1 MRTANFGRS
10 VAVIAAGAVGLAL
23 SHPGTAQ
30 APATPADRWKLGQ
43 AAENCYLTRSF
54 GSGAQKMDVF
64 VQSFGA
70 ATPYHVILRGP
81 GLPLRPQRAEFAQIS
96 FGGDPQHDT
105 FALIGKSGEIPMAVF
120 AASLPRPS
128 MMTAT
133 IYNYTRF
140 KAGIVVPVD
149 GSAETLSFDTEDM
162 EPLTLQLGPM
172 AGEYER
178 LDACAQGLED
188 KWKRAAS
195 PGATPVKAP
204 ELLHANET
212 VWHMKYPENLLLNR
226 ISGLVEL
233 RMTVDA
239 KGHARDCVVQMA
251 TWASRFG
258 EDSCSALEQTARFQ
272 PATDSNGNPVSALFR
287 TGAIFVIH
295 DW

>member
-1 MRTANFGRS
+1 MGNLARSMAATA
-10 VAVIAAGAVGLAL
+10 AAAILASL
-23 SHPGTAQ
+23 SLASWAQ
-30 APATPADRWKLGQ
+30 APADPWKLGQ
-43 AAENCYLTRSF
+43 ASENCFLSRSF

-64 VQSFGA
+64 IQSFGS

-81 GLPLRPQRAEFAQIS
+81 GLPLRPQRAEFARITL
-96 FGGDPQHDT
+96 GGTDEQDT

-120 AASLPRPS
+120 AAALPRPL
-128 MMTAT
+128 MMTGM
-133 IYNYTRF
+133 IYNYTGF
-140 KAGIVVPVD
+140 KAGTVVRID
-149 GSAETLSFDTEDM
+149 GSAETLTFDMEDM
-162 EPLTLQLGPM
+162 EPLSLQLGPM

-178 LDACAQGLED
+178 LDACAQALED
-188 KWKRAAS
+188 KWIRAAS
-195 PGATPVKAP
+195 PTATPIKGP
-204 ELLHANET
+204 ELLHAKET

-239 KGHARDCVVQMA
+239 KGRARDCVVQMA